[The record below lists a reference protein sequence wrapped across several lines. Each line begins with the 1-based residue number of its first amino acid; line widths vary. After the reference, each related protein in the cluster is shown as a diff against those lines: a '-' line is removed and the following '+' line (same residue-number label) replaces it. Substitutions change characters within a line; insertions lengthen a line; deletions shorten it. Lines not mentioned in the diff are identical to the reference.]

1 MRRTI
6 LSFMLFLTMN
16 GTLSAQEFKVP
27 RIFSDHMV
35 LQREVPVRL
44 WGWDRANEKITISMD
59 DVVISTVT
67 DAEGR
72 WEAYLPK
79 QNAGGAHTITIKGSG
94 EKKLNDVYFGDV
106 WIAGGQ
112 SNMEWVVGSNI
123 DHMDAEI
130 ADSNYPEIRF
140 FKVARKLSVVPL
152 EDFDS
157 GEWKEANPEH
167 VKNFSAVAWFFAKR
181 NHLEKGVP
189 VGIIDDNWGGTT
201 AESWVPTNRLISVKG
216 YEEAAYTFNNPET
229 DWPTLFAENDR
240 NNVVKFQQVEDTQE
254 FLKYGAHLF
263 EYDDSSWEEI
273 RLPNNESMQD
283 FIYLRKS
290 FTLDNLADA
299 KLSFGHDGKWTVV
312 FINGTQVHSKIW
324 SNDPKV
330 LDIDKSHLKKGK
342 NVIAIRTVED
352 WSNDAFFGAS
362 GDMWIQVGD
371 QKINLEGTWKFNNR
385 IEPPY
390 PKVVRYEHSPGTLFN
405 AMINPV
411 AGYTI
416 NGAIWYQG
424 ESNVNKNQ
432 YYKDLFM
439 ALIDEW
445 RVRWN
450 QGPFPFMYVQLAN
463 YQQRYDNPTDSDWAK
478 LQEAQA
484 QTLTLANTGM
494 ATAIDIGDAE
504 DIHPRNKQDVG
515 LRLWLQ
521 AKHLVYGENI
531 IYSGPMYRG
540 HVIKEN
546 KVEVSFYHVGK
557 GLMQKNFDEL
567 VGFALAGEDQKFY
580 WADAVIEGDRVIL
593 SAPEVPQPVAIRYG
607 WADNPAVALYN
618 KEGLPAVPF
627 RTDRW

>member
-1 MRRTI
+1 
-6 LSFMLFLTMN
+6 
-16 GTLSAQEFKVP
+16 
-27 RIFSDHMV
+27 
-35 LQREVPVRL
+35 
-44 WGWDRANEKITISMD
+44 
-59 DVVISTVT
+59 
-67 DAEGR
+67 
-72 WEAYLPK
+72 
-79 QNAGGAHTITIKGSG
+79 
-94 EKKLNDVYFGDV
+94 
-106 WIAGGQ
+106 
-112 SNMEWVVGSNI
+112 
-123 DHMDAEI
+123 
-130 ADSNYPEIRF
+130 
-140 FKVARKLSVVPL
+140 
-152 EDFDS
+152 
-157 GEWKEANPEH
+157 
-167 VKNFSAVAWFFAKR
+167 
-181 NHLEKGVP
+181 
-189 VGIIDDNWGGTT
+189 
-201 AESWVPTNRLISVKG
+201 
-216 YEEAAYTFNNPET
+216 
-229 DWPTLFAENDR
+229 
-240 NNVVKFQQVEDTQE
+240 
-254 FLKYGAHLF
+254 
-263 EYDDSSWEEI
+263 
-273 RLPNNESMQD
+273 
-283 FIYLRKS
+283 
-290 FTLDNLADA
+290 
-299 KLSFGHDGKWTVV
+299 
-312 FINGTQVHSKIW
+312 VHSKIW

-546 KVEVSFYHVGK
+546 KVEVSFDHVGK